1 MRFSSGSVLSEALA
15 EGNHPKITA
24 SGLGS
29 HRVQFSPSSKAAA
42 LFICSVLTLLLSK
55 AFLLNFCLFSED
67 LRLWRGSAGPMIFL
81 PPSGKVVGELFTT
94 FLFPLICFLHSC
106 FHCVSSAC
114 FQHHV
119 TWGQAAHSWNPSWGS
134 GSHRRLFGPNERDQR
149 PLQWG
154 SSWELSVLPD
164 SPAFLLLSLPAGP
177 SRTGCDE
184 RSVPA
189 LPWKAVTRLSSLGR
203 TMGAASLSTSNGL
216 ISTAPTSLTQPAAW
230 SSPRPRAAA
239 PWTA

>member
-1 MRFSSGSVLSEALA
+1 MGCSGSHGLPWSCTRFSSGSVLSEALA

-29 HRVQFSPSSKAAA
+29 HRVQFSPSSKASA

-67 LRLWRGSAGPMIFL
+67 LHLWRGSAGPMIFL

-134 GSHRRLFGPNERDQR
+134 GSHRRLFGPNEA
-149 PLQWG
+149 G
-154 SSWELSVLPD
+154 SA
-164 SPAFLLLSLPAGP
+164 AF
-177 SRTGCDE
+177 
-184 RSVPA
+184 
-189 LPWKAVTRLSSLGR
+189 AVGVF
-203 TMGAASLSTSNGL
+203 MGAVC
-216 ISTAPTSLTQPAAW
+216 AP
-230 SSPRPRAAA
+230 
-239 PWTA
+239 